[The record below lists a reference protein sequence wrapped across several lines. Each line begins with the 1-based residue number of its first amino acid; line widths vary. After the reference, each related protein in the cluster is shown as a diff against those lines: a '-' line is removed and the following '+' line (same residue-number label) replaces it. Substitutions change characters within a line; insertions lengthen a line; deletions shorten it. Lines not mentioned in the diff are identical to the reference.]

1 MIRRLVSFGRGGV
14 ASLIAMTLYAV
25 SIGCFI
31 ALMLLVISMEEGG
44 DNLTSATWSLM
55 CAIILLSEGVG
66 FSVLPVTVTI
76 MPLLLT
82 VMLIALIR
90 AFCQRCSTD
99 PAGYCGGLI
108 VWLMLSE
115 LARQGT
121 QTGLQD
127 DAWIVLLKC
136 AIVFTIGYLL
146 AAAFT
151 SRLVSRAAD
160 LWREHVSN
168 RVRTTLHIGFRLGCT
183 LVLAYL
189 AIGLITVIVWI
200 VRNHAAVVRLY
211 ELIGMGTG
219 SRIVTTIAC
228 VAWLPN
234 LCIWALSWLFGGGFA
249 IGDIAEFTL
258 WRGQASSLPAL
269 PVFGLLPEPVGDDT
283 IRMLLTALPLLLS
296 MLIALIAM
304 ITKRGCFVLNG
315 NAMSSVV
322 AADNATIGS
331 TVAGSA
337 KAARAEGG
345 STVDD
350 VDNGDDN
357 AADGEGGGDG
367 TAQSKAGSGFDWP
380 SERRSLLGLA
390 YPAGAF
396 CLASG
401 VVALA
406 MSILFA
412 LSNGGLG
419 HARLAHLGVDVV
431 QSTRVVGHGTAL
443 GLLVAWLLV
452 LIGVAGRF
460 GIRWMHMRV
469 TAGHVRPTSAGPVV
483 STTTRTV
490 AQGDRAAERSTA
502 RTVAGFAGSKE
513 EQHDEHA
520 PSDSTG
526 FGLSLS

>member
-55 CAIILLSEGVG
+55 CAVILLSEGVG

-82 VMLIALIR
+82 VMLIAMIR
-90 AFCQRCSTD
+90 AFCQRWSTD

-108 VWLMLSE
+108 VWLMMNE

-127 DAWIVLLKC
+127 DVWIVLLKC

-146 AAAFT
+146 AAVFT
-151 SRLVSRAAD
+151 SHLVARAAG
-160 LWREHVSN
+160 LWRGHVSS
-168 RVRTTLHIGFRLGCT
+168 RVRRTIRMGFGLGCT
-183 LVLAYL
+183 LVLTYL

-283 IRMLLTALPLLLS
+283 IRMLLTTLPLLLS

-304 ITKRGCFVLNG
+304 ITKRGRFVLTGNETAARVEDG
-315 NAMSSVV
+315 NAV
-322 AADNATIGS
+322 DD
-331 TVAGSA
+331 
-337 KAARAEGG
+337 AEGG
-345 STVDD
+345 VDTGAASGGS
-350 VDNGDDN
+350 VDGGVETG
-357 AADGEGGGDG
+357 AD
-367 TAQSKAGSGFDWP
+367 SGFDWQN
-380 SERRSLLGLA
+380 ERGSLLGLA

-406 MSILFA
+406 MSVLFA

-419 HARLAHLGVDVV
+419 HARLAHLGVDVM

-469 TAGHVRPTSAGPVV
+469 TAGHVRPTSAGPVA
-483 STTTRTV
+483 STTIRTV